1 MGEKIRVGLLG
12 LGTVGSGVVQII
24 QNYQTNL
31 FYRTGFLIEIEKI
44 LVQNCSKERS
54 VSVEERILTTDPSE
68 ILENQEIDVII
79 EVMGGIDPAYHCIRE
94 ALRRGK
100 HVVTANKD
108 LIALYGNELVTFAA
122 EHSCDLF
129 YEASVAGGIPIIR
142 LLQEGLVADR
152 ITQIMGIVNGTSN
165 YILTQMS
172 QAGVSFLVRCK
183 KHRSWVM
190 QRLIPLQI

>member
-24 QNYQTNL
+24 QNYQTDL

-108 LIALYGNELVTFAA
+108 LIALYGNELLVLQPSIAA
-122 EHSCDLF
+122 IFFMKLVWQGVFQLF
-129 YEASVAGGIPIIR
+129 
-142 LLQEGLVADR
+142 DC
-152 ITQIMGIVNGTSN
+152 
-165 YILTQMS
+165 
-172 QAGVSFLVRCK
+172 CK
-183 KHRSWVM
+183 RDW
-190 QRLIPLQI
+190 